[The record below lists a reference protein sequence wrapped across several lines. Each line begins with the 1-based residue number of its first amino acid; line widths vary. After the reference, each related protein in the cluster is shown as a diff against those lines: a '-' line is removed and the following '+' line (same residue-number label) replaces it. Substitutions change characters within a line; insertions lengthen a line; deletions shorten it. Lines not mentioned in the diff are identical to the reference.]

1 MTTYNEQEAIMQGV
15 AERFAKAAE
24 ELRLT
29 GRQLY
34 RDGIVANDQVL
45 SKIKNGWQKPTK
57 KAIELFCQK
66 YGVSAA
72 WLYTGEGN
80 QYLGRSKPFE
90 PRVEA
95 GEEKLLYNTDF
106 ESCLD
111 SDGQPISTGNEIA
124 MSFPMAGDFD
134 FMCIN
139 TDKSLAPIIM
149 PADIIALKKYATWE
163 KYIPG
168 DFICIVVTSEY
179 KVLRKVSVTQPDEQS
194 INFTQMVDGTPV
206 ESSIPKDIIV
216 EIYKVVGNYRRQ

>member
-1 MTTYNEQEAIMQGV
+1 MTQINEQEVMQGV

-24 ELRLT
+24 ELRLS
-29 GRQLY
+29 GAQLY
-34 RDGIVANDQVL
+34 REGIVTNDQVL

-57 KAIELFCQK
+57 KAIDLFCQK
-66 YGVSAA
+66 YDVSAA

-80 QYLGRSKPFE
+80 MFLGRNKPFG
-90 PRVEA
+90 PRIESA
-95 GEEKLLYNTDF
+95 DEKLLYNTDF
-106 ESCLD
+106 DSCLD
-111 SDGQPISTGNEIA
+111 SNGQPISTGKETPV
-124 MSFPMAGDFD
+124 SFPMAGDFD

-139 TDKSLAPIIM
+139 TDKSLAPFIM
-149 PADIIALKKYATWE
+149 PADIIALKRLSSWKE
-163 KYIPG
+163 YIPG
-168 DFICIVVTSEY
+168 DFICVVVTSEY

>member
-1 MTTYNEQEAIMQGV
+1 MTTYNEQEAMMQGV

-34 RDGIVANDQVL
+34 REGIVANDQVL

-66 YGVSAA
+66 YGVNAA

-80 QYLGRSKPFE
+80 MYIGRSKPFE
-90 PRVEA
+90 HSVDVA
-95 GEEKLLYNTDF
+95 DEKLLYNTDF

-111 SDGQPISTGNEIA
+111 SDGQPISTGNEIP
-124 MSFPMAGDFD
+124 MSFPMAGDLD
-134 FMCIN
+134 FCCFN
-139 TDKSLAPIIM
+139 NDKSLAPIIM
-149 PADIIALKKYATWE
+149 PGDIIALKKLSTWKE
-163 KYIPG
+163 YIPG
-168 DFICIVVTSEY
+168 DFICVVVTSEH
-179 KVLRKVSVTQPDEQS
+179 KVLRKVSVTQDDEQS
-194 INFTQMVDGTPV
+194 ISFTQMVDGNPV
-206 ESSIPKDIIV
+206 QSKIPKDIIV

>member
-1 MTTYNEQEAIMQGV
+1 MTTYNEQEAMMQGV

-90 PRVEA
+90 PRIESA
-95 GEEKLLYNTDF
+95 DEKLLYNTD
-106 ESCLD
+106 
-111 SDGQPISTGNEIA
+111 NEIPL
-124 MSFPMAGDFD
+124 SFPMAGDFD

-168 DFICIVVTSEY
+168 DFICVVVTKEF
-179 KVLRKVSVTQPDEQS
+179 KVLRKVSPTQGDEQN
-194 INFTQMVDGTPV
+194 ITFIQMIDGNPV
-206 ESSIPKDIIV
+206 ESKIPKDIIL

>member
-1 MTTYNEQEAIMQGV
+1 MTTYNEQTAMQGIS
-15 AERFAKAAE
+15 ERFAKAAD

-34 RDGIVANDQVL
+34 RDEIVANDQVL
-45 SKIKNGWQKPTK
+45 SKIKSGRQKPTK

-72 WLYTGEGN
+72 WMYTGEGN
-80 QYLGRSKPFE
+80 MYLGRSKPFG
-90 PRVEA
+90 PGIDP
-95 GEEKLLYNTDF
+95 GEEKPLYNTDF

-111 SDGQPISTGNEIA
+111 SDGQPISTGNE
-124 MSFPMAGDFD
+124 MLVSFPMAGDFD

-149 PADIIALKKYATWE
+149 PADIIALKKYATWD

-168 DFICIVVTSEY
+168 DFICVVVTKEF
-179 KVLRKVSVTQPDEQS
+179 KVLRKVSPTQGDEQS
-194 INFTQMVDGTPV
+194 ITFIQMIDGNPV
-206 ESSIPKDIIV
+206 ESKIPKDIIV

>member
-1 MTTYNEQEAIMQGV
+1 MSTYNEQTAMQGIS
-15 AERFAKAAE
+15 ERFAKAAD

-34 RDGIVANDQVL
+34 RDEIVANDQVL
-45 SKIKNGWQKPTK
+45 SKIKSGRQKPTK

-72 WLYTGEGN
+72 WMYTGEGN
-80 QYLGRSKPFE
+80 MYLGRSKPFG
-90 PRVEA
+90 PRVEP
-95 GEEKLLYNTDF
+95 GEEKPLYNTDF

-111 SDGQPISTGNEIA
+111 SDGQPISTGNE
-124 MSFPMAGDFD
+124 MLVSFPMAGDFD

-163 KYIPG
+163 TYIPG
-168 DFICIVVTSEY
+168 DFICVVVTKDF
-179 KVLRKVSVTQPDEQS
+179 KVLRKVSPRQDDEQS
-194 INFTQMVDGTPV
+194 ITFIQMIDGNPV
-206 ESSIPKDIIV
+206 ESKIPKDIIV